1 MRYYLLIFL
10 VYFSNLVF
18 SQNILKNSEFE
29 DGNFIIFKNICGYD
43 ENGNPKYKYG
53 PPDRFL
59 DGINIWETRFSRRCK
74 NKKHTIKWHSPDWYG
89 VINSESY
96 LHSES
101 NYYIHPIE
109 GDKYVGMM
117 DYELIEQKL
126 AQNKRLENNISYI
139 LRMKIYLSFA
149 MVGDYSNTTSFSNLY
164 LNIYFAKYEV
174 KYRKETG
181 KYNKVCTDEYKKHE
195 TLGGLQDYFDVA
207 YFDLAN
213 YQKGQWI
220 SLTQSFHT
228 PPSNAEIYKWFVI
241 EVKNKNSTSS
251 CRRAYVLIDDVSVV
265 QGCDNGCSST
275 DGVYQI
281 YTNGLVTHDH
291 MLLISGLENITQI
304 KFRFKSLNENY
315 ATSYFVYNNPANT
328 IGWDGTNTNG
338 ASLAN
343 ANYFMEIEATNDC
356 GTKNI
361 EFYIQKVETYSY
373 YYNYDSMYVDHEPVS
388 KPPEPCCLYNLTLN
402 NQTLVEDKTLNHPLT
417 YKVQN
422 EIQVG
427 PYTTIPP
434 NNNVVMT
441 AGNKIVFLPPFH
453 SQGNLHAY
461 IEPCNSS
468 YTSTSAS
475 MGNYIDC
482 DTLTNKIVFLPD
494 STEKF
499 IVFPNPFDNAINILS
514 SFSNNN
520 FDVEIFNLLG
530 EKLFATH
537 SFKQNIQISTFDL
550 KDGIYLLKIYNYNTG
565 KSSTFKIIKHK

>member
-1 MRYYLLIFL
+1 MRYILTFSLFL
-10 VYFSNLVF
+10 FLSSLY
-18 SQNILKNSEFE
+18 SQNIISNSGFE
-29 DGNFIIFKNICGYD
+29 SGNFNEQDYSPERFKY
-43 ENGNPKYKYG
+43 
-53 PPDRFL
+53 
-59 DGINIWETRFSRRCK
+59 GINIWEGRYKPQNQNS
-74 NKKHTIKWHSPDWYG
+74 NHTTYWHSPDWYG
-89 VINSESY
+89 VVNSVPY

-101 NYYIHPIE
+101 RYYIYPIE
-109 GDKYVGMM
+109 GNRYVGMM

-139 LRMKIYLSFA
+139 LKMKVYLS
-149 MVGDYSNTTSFSNLY
+149 YSKIGEGAYTTSFSNSY
-164 LNIYFAKYEV
+164 LNVYFAKNKVRY
-174 KYRKETG
+174 KKETG
-181 KYNKVCTDEYKKHE
+181 KDNKVCTDKYKKHE
-195 TLGGLQDYFDVA
+195 TGWGQDYFDVA

-220 SLTQSFHT
+220 TLTTDFYT
-228 PPSNAEIYKWFVI
+228 PLSNLFDADSYKWFVI
-241 EVKNKNSTSS
+241 EVKNKNTTSS
-251 CRRAYVLIDDVSVV
+251 CRRSYILIDDVSVE

-275 DGVYQI
+275 DGIYQI

-304 KFRFKSLNENY
+304 KFRFKSLNGNY
-315 ATSYFVYNNPANT
+315 TTNYFVYNNPANT

-338 ASLAN
+338 APLAN
-343 ANYFMEIEATNDC
+343 ANYFMEVEAINDC

-388 KPPEPCCLYNLTLN
+388 KPPERCCLYNLILD

-427 PYTTIPP
+427 PYTYIPA
-434 NNNVVMT
+434 NNNVIMT
-441 AGNKIVFLPPFH
+441 AGNKIVFMPPFH

-461 IEPCNSS
+461 IEPCNS
-468 YTSTSAS
+468 TSTSTS
-475 MGNYIDC
+475 IGNYIDC
-482 DTLTNKIVFLPD
+482 DTLTNKTVFLSD

-514 SFSNNN
+514 SFQNNN

-537 SFKQNIQISTFDL
+537 SFKQNMQINTFEL

-565 KSSTFKIIKHK
+565 ESSIFKIIKHK